1 MALKTR
7 EEYLESLRD
16 GRELYIDGHR
26 IEDVTKEPLFEIPI
40 AYAAVDYDHSDPER
54 RKLMIFTNGEG
65 DEEHRIFQI
74 PTTPEELQTR
84 IELLRNV
91 SIVTATAGALF
102 ALLNVKDHIGKAN
115 PKYAENIVNL
125 YNYCRKNDLRIAEV
139 ITDAKGDRSRHPAD
153 QDDPDLYL
161 RVIEKR
167 EDGIVVRGAKLHITG
182 AALVHE
188 LIVLPT
194 KSMSP
199 GEEEYSVAFSIPVA
213 TPGVKIIN
221 RGYGHAGM
229 STFDYPVSGRHNV
242 PEGFVIFDDVFVP
255 WDRVFLCGETEYAA
269 SFAHALGLWE
279 RVGGLIAMVDRS
291 KLFVGMAQLL
301 AEYHGISKASHIVD
315 KICELIFYAELL
327 RMSLETAI
335 QNYESTPSG
344 MLYPN
349 PLNVNVGKYYGAA
362 NYHSIVRHIHDM
374 CGGIVITQPLES
386 DLRNPE
392 TRPYIEKYMH
402 TKAGVDIEDRMRLIN
417 LIRDITADSYGG
429 WEFVTMIQAGGGLM
443 AQKIVTYR
451 SYDLEGAKDMA
462 KAAAGIGTGA
472 AKADAAAPL
481 EAAGVS

>member
-7 EEYLESLRD
+7 EEYIQSLRD
-16 GRELYIDGHR
+16 GREIYMDGRR
-26 IEDVTKEPLFEIPI
+26 IEDVTEEPVLDVPV
-40 AYAAVDYDHSDPER
+40 AYAAGDYDHTDPER
-54 RKLMIFTNGEG
+54 RALMTYINDEGE
-65 DEEHRIFQI
+65 EEHRIFQI
-74 PTTPEELQTR
+74 PTTPEELRTR

-102 ALLNVKDHIGKAN
+102 ALLNVKDQIGKAN
-115 PKYAENIVNL
+115 PKYAQNIINL

-139 ITDAKGDRSRHPAD
+139 ITDAKGDRSRHPAN

-161 RVIEKR
+161 RVVEKR

-182 AALVHE
+182 AAFVHE
-188 LIVLPT
+188 LVVLPT
-194 KSMSP
+194 KAMSP

-221 RGYGHAGM
+221 RGYGTAQM
-229 STFDYPVSGRHNV
+229 STFDFPVSGHHNV

-255 WDRVFLCGETEYAA
+255 WDRVFLCGETEHAA
-269 SFAHALGLWE
+269 TFAHALGLWE

-301 AEYHGISKASHIVD
+301 AEYHGINKASHIVD
-315 KICELIFYAELL
+315 KICELMFYAELL
-327 RMSLETAI
+327 RMSLETAV
-335 QNYESTPSG
+335 QNHESTPSG

-374 CGGIVITQPLES
+374 CGGIVITLPLES

-392 TRPYIEKYMH
+392 TRPYLEKYLH
-402 TKAGVDIEDRMRLIN
+402 TKSSVDIEDRMRLIN

-443 AQKIVTYR
+443 AQKIVSYR

-462 KAAAGIGTGA
+462 RRAAGIGTGTA
-472 AKADAAAPL
+472 NAEAPATK